1 MKILILEDEN
11 LAAEKLENLIL
22 EIDPTFK
29 IVAKLPS
36 ITSAVEW
43 LNHNIPPDLI
53 LSDIRLLDG
62 LCFEIFEKVKVETPV
77 IFTTAYDQYAIK
89 AFEVNSIDYL
99 LKPVQKEKLKNSFD
113 KLRARSKTST
123 GGTPDFQ
130 AVLKYL
136 SEAKPEYKS
145 RFMVRSGQKIAAI
158 PTAKIAYFYSENK
171 LTYIVTKDNKRY
183 FHDQPLEE
191 LMDVLDPRVFFRVNR
206 QYIIT
211 FDSIAE
217 IHPYFKGRVK
227 LILSPKDE
235 SEVIISAERTPDFK
249 KWIDQ

>member
-1 MKILILEDEN
+1 MTILILEDEK
-11 LAAEKLENLIL
+11 LAAEKLEKLIL
-22 EIDPTFK
+22 EIDGTSK
-29 IVAKLPS
+29 IIGKLPS
-36 ITSAVEW
+36 ITSAIDW
-43 LNHNIPPDLI
+43 LTSHNPPDLI

-113 KLRARSKTST
+113 KLKARSKTSLT
-123 GGTPDFQ
+123 PAPDFH

-136 SEAKPEYKS
+136 TETRPEYKS

-158 PTAKIAYFYSENK
+158 PTGKIAYFYSENK

-191 LMDVLDPRVFFRVNR
+191 LMDVLDPRMFFRINR

-211 FDSIAE
+211 FESIAE

-235 SEVIISAERTPDFK
+235 NEVIISAERTPDFK